1 MSYGMS
7 MKTHCAVAFGLLLP
21 SITAY
26 PALAQIQPPTTQ
38 QLQQQHDQTMRT
50 ESSTVHDNLNQSIQQ
65 TPAQPQPIIT
75 PSGRVISRPP
85 GYIPMPNPNPS
96 NPDR

>member
-1 MSYGMS
+1 MEPFRAFAYGL
-7 MKTHCAVAFGLLLP
+7 CLLSAAPLP
-21 SITAY
+21 V
-26 PALAQIQPPTTQ
+26 LAQALPPTTQ

-50 ESSTVHDNLNQSIQQ
+50 ESGTVHDNLNQSIQQ
-65 TPAQPQPIIT
+65 TPVQPQPIIT

-85 GYIPMPNPNPS
+85 GYIPMPGANLS